1 MKNLFVV
8 FLLLFGFNQILI
20 AQRLEFGGSIG
31 ALVYKGDLAPRLD
44 PRNAGLGAI
53 VFFRHNVSPVVD
65 LRYQLQV
72 GQIFGKDSRF
82 KSPIASQRKGEFQN
96 TVFEM
101 DAIMEYNFLN
111 YRETPKTFKRSEKWS
126 PYLALG
132 LGVMMFNRL
141 SNDGGIFSPT
151 IPIGFGV
158 KWATSKQWNVGAE
171 FMARKTFTD
180 ALDGYSTNDKFLV
193 QRTFTNDQ
201 DWYTYFGV
209 MLSYT
214 IYGVHCPENNSGYSH
229 PSH

>member
-8 FLLLFGFNQILI
+8 FLFLVVFVQFGV
-20 AQRLEFGGSIG
+20 AQSLEFGGSIG
-31 ALVYKGDLAPRLD
+31 ALIYKGDLAPRID
-44 PRNAGLGAI
+44 PRNAGLGGMF
-53 VFFRHNVSPVVD
+53 FFRHNVSPIVD
-65 LRYQLQV
+65 LRYQIQA
-72 GQIFGKDSRF
+72 GQISGKDSRF
-82 KSPIASQRKGEFQN
+82 NSAQAAIRNASFKN
-96 TVFEM
+96 TILEL

-132 LGVMMFNRL
+132 LGVMLFNRL
-141 SNDGGIFSPT
+141 SDDGGIVTPT
-151 IPIGFGV
+151 IPMGFGV
-158 KWATSKQWNVGAE
+158 KWATSKQWNLGAE

-180 ALDGYSTNDKFLV
+180 ALDGFATNDKLTV

-201 DWYTYFGV
+201 DWFTFFGI
-209 MLSYT
+209 MASYT